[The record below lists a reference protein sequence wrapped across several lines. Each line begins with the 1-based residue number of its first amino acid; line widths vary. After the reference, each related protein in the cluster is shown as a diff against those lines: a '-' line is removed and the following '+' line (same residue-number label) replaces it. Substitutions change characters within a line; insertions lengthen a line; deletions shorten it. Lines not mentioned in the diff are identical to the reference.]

1 MSRRSALAEL
11 SVVTSEQWGMVTAA
25 QARRAGV
32 SRVDLNRLIG
42 DGVME
47 RIDEADGVYRLTGS
61 PPDPE
66 LDGLRAAWLQLGR
79 DRSWEER
86 VRAADAVV
94 SHRSA
99 AHARGLGDLIPSAHD
114 FYVDRRHR
122 LVRPD
127 LVLHV
132 RGGMAIEWD
141 TAGGLPV
148 CRVEQII
155 ADLLMDHEDESAV
168 ATVCQDAVRDGLTS
182 GEKLHRTLTG
192 IAGKLTSPVEA
203 LLDRL
208 LTSRRIS

>member
-1 MSRRSALAEL
+1 MSRRSALAGL
-11 SVVTSEQWGMVTAA
+11 SALTSEQWGMVTAA

-47 RIDEADGVYRLTGS
+47 RVDEAEGVYRFTGS

-66 LDGLRAAWLQLGR
+66 LDGLRAAWLQLGKE
-79 DRSWEER
+79 RSWDER
-86 VRAADAVV
+86 IRRADAVV

-122 LVRPD
+122 FVRPD

-132 RGGMAIEWD
+132 RGRMAIEWE
-141 TAGGLPV
+141 TAAGLPV
-148 CRVEQII
+148 CTVEQIV

-182 GEKLHRTLTG
+182 RDKLRRALAGIAEKLT
-192 IAGKLTSPVEA
+192 APVD
-203 LLDRL
+203 LMLDRL
-208 LTSRRIS
+208 LAVRGTP